1 MRASAIVVMLLVSGA
16 IATAGSA
23 AGVRPASTADNAER
37 SRGAQSTEWWFTGV
51 IDPVSGEAFAAS
63 LGTRMAGGPPA
74 TAVLSLPPAG
84 GERTLGLLGLGAM
97 ASPSKVEVRV
107 GTSTLREVAPGTW
120 RLRVSGATPFAL
132 HGTSLP
138 VSADLV
144 VRRRAPAFVAGPM
157 RLGRGQFVGW
167 TVGAPLASAT
177 GTFTV
182 GTRTVKVNDAPAY
195 ADHNWGRFSLSGGR
209 LAGWDWSQ
217 AFLPGDRALTIGMVK
232 PLAGPADGVAVLSA
246 TSGRLGTARAATTRI
261 AYEGWTRAGTFV
273 YPPTMRVR
281 ATLGAWRADLTYRA
295 RRATPLPFDR
305 AGKSALV
312 EVLARVEGTLT
323 GPGGRVV
330 AVKDA
335 PAFYEYQ
342 STPISRQRD
351 GAPAQ

>member
-1 MRASAIVVMLLVSGA
+1 
-16 IATAGSA
+16 
-23 AGVRPASTADNAER
+23 
-37 SRGAQSTEWWFTGV
+37 
-51 IDPVSGEAFAAS
+51 
-63 LGTRMAGGPPA
+63 
-74 TAVLSLPPAG
+74 
-84 GERTLGLLGLGAM
+84 
-97 ASPSKVEVRV
+97 
-107 GTSTLREVAPGTW
+107 
-120 RLRVSGATPFAL
+120 
-132 HGTSLP
+132 
-138 VSADLV
+138 
-144 VRRRAPAFVAGPM
+144 
-157 RLGRGQFVGW
+157 
-167 TVGAPLASAT
+167 
-177 GTFTV
+177 
-182 GTRTVKVNDAPAY
+182 
-195 ADHNWGRFSLSGGR
+195 
-209 LAGWDWSQ
+209 
-217 AFLPGDRALTIGMVK
+217 MVK

>member
-1 MRASAIVVMLLVSGA
+1 MRTPVVVAALLLPAAVAS
-16 IATAGSA
+16 TAAA
-23 AGVRPASTADNAER
+23 AGVRSASPADNAER
-37 SRGAQSTEWWFTGV
+37 SRGARTTEWWFTGV
-51 IDPVSGEAFAAS
+51 VDPVSGEAFAAS

-74 TAVLSLPPAG
+74 TAVLSLPPTG
-84 GERTLGLLGLGAM
+84 GERTLGLLGLGAT
-97 ASPSKVEVRV
+97 ASASKVDVRV

-120 RLRVSGATPFAL
+120 RLRVSGSTPFAL

-182 GTRTVKVNDAPAY
+182 GTRTVKVTDAPAY

-217 AFLPGDRALTIGMVK
+217 VFLPGGRALTIGVVK
-232 PLAGPADGVAVLSA
+232 PLAGAADGVAVLSA
-246 TSGRLGTARAATTRI
+246 ASGRLGTARAATTRI
-261 AYEGWTRAGTFV
+261 AYEGWSRTGDFV

-281 ATLGAWRADLTYRA
+281 ARLGAWRADLTYRA

-323 GPGGRVV
+323 DPGGRAV

-342 STPISRQRD
+342 STPTSRRRD

>member
-1 MRASAIVVMLLVSGA
+1 MRTSAIAVALLVSGA
-16 IATAGSA
+16 IATAGAA
-23 AGVRPASTADNAER
+23 AGVRSASTADNAER
-37 SRGAQSTEWWFTGV
+37 SKGAHTTEWWFTGV
-51 IDPVSGEAFAAS
+51 VDPVSGEAFAAS

-74 TAVLSLPPAG
+74 TAVLSLPPG
-84 GERTLGLLGLGAM
+84 GERTLGLLGLGAT
-97 ASPSKVEVRV
+97 ASASKVDVRV

-120 RLRVSGATPFAL
+120 RLRVRGTAPFAL
-132 HGTSLP
+132 HGASQP

-144 VRRRAPAFVAGPM
+144 VHRRAPAFVAGPM

-167 TVGAPLASAT
+167 TVGAPLATAT

-182 GTRTVKVNDAPAY
+182 GTRTVKVTDAPAY

-217 AFLPGDRALTIGMVK
+217 VFLPGARALTIGVVK
-232 PLAGPADGVAVLSA
+232 PLAGSPDGVAVLSA
-246 TSGRLGTARAATTRI
+246 AGGRLGTARAADTRI
-261 AYEGWTRAGTFV
+261 VYDGWSRAGAFV
-273 YPPTMRVR
+273 YPPTMHVR
-281 ATLGAWRADLTYRA
+281 TQMGAWRADLTYRA

-305 AGKSALV
+305 AGTSALV

-330 AVKDA
+330 DVKDA

-342 STPISRQRD
+342 STPISRRRD